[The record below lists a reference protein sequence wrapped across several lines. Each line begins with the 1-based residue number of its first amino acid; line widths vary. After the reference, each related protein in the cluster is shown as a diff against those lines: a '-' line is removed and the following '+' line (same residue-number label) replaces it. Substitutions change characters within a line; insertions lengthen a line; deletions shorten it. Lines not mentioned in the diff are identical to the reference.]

1 MITPLE
7 FFGGAV
13 EVSTGVNLTLDMSV
27 RFWRVKATVG
37 SLTISLPP
45 RTTPGIPFG
54 TPVLIIANAG
64 TNSFIL
70 RDFEVSAENVNVT
83 MAGSSATPKANIV
96 SFYQHPNGPRWFYQP
111 VAGSLLLYTS
121 Y

>member
-13 EVSTGVNLTLDMSV
+13 EVSTGVNYTMDMRA
-27 RFWRVKATVG
+27 RFWRIKATAG

-45 RTTPGIPFG
+45 ITTPGIPYG
-54 TPVLIIANAG
+54 VPVFIIANAG
-64 TNSFIL
+64 TNSFTL
-70 RDFEVSAENVNVT
+70 RDFETSAENVNVV
-83 MAGSSATPKANIV
+83 MAGSSGTPKANIV
-96 SFYQHPNGPRWFYQP
+96 SFYLHNQGPRWFYQP
-111 VAGSLLLYTS
+111 LAASLLLYTS